1 MLMKQLPLPAHPVFP
16 SRLDS
21 LAALPE
27 LLRSRQIGCVLVIGD
42 AHAVDC
48 ESLLLPVL
56 EDSQIMYA
64 VHAAVSLSD
73 SKDGALTRTDVD
85 TALQAFTD
93 KQAQAILAVGGNDAM
108 ALGQALLARLHTKGH
123 AETFEQWRA
132 IPLILL
138 PAAADA
144 SAVFAETGDVF
155 DPARGKSRRFSLRAH
170 TSRYVLMDDAML
182 ALQSRESL
190 LRTGIWTIAHA
201 ICAGMSRLLPREERQ
216 KAENALRALTGQ
228 LIAVSDDAAVPES
241 ERFSS
246 DLASR
251 RALYTASLNAA
262 EACAVSHD
270 AVLPALLN
278 ALTTVKQLSPDE
290 TLPLLLAPMIAQSEG
305 ARRKAL
311 SDMAIGAGLCAADAD
326 GAAAL
331 AAWMR
336 DLVFHAGYGLTLPT
350 LYHRDIPAVA
360 RIAAQDTL
368 LNRFALEDILR
379 AVMTPDAPHADIAA
393 LFAAQKACFASG
405 ITRPVPHRLDQLRRL
420 RRAILAHKQDIEAA
434 LQSDLGKCRT
444 EAYMCEIG
452 MVLSELGY
460 LLRRTRRYCRDT
472 HVLTPLA
479 QFPARSFIRHDP
491 MGVVLIMS
499 PWNYPFLLTIEPLLG
514 ALASGNCCILK
525 PSKDAPA
532 TSAIIRQIC
541 AECFPLEEVAVVEG
555 GRTENQALLDQPF
568 DKIFFTGSSHVGQ
581 EVLRRAAEHLTPAT
595 LELGGKS
602 PVIVAKD
609 ADLTLAAR
617 RIAFGKLL
625 NAGQTCVAPDYVLV
639 AREVED
645 AFVSAL
651 QKQFD
656 QLCPDPLHSAEY
668 VRIVNQKHFDRLTGL
683 MASGQIV
690 YGGSIDP
697 AALRIAP
704 TILRN
709 VSPDSPVMQEEIFG
723 PILPILPVSSIDEAI
738 AFAAARP
745 HPLAC
750 YLFTKD
756 RAVQRRVLDTLPFG
770 GGCINDTI
778 IHLATSRMPFGGV
791 GHSGMGGYHGRD
803 SFRCFTHDKS
813 IVKKALWLDLPMRY
827 TPYSKKKETLIRF
840 FLK

>member
-1 MLMKQLPLPAHPVFP
+1 MKQLPLPAHPVFP

-21 LAALPE
+21 IAALPE

-73 SKDGALTRTDVD
+73 SKEGALTRTDVD

-108 ALGQALLARLHTKGH
+108 ALGQALLARLHTKGY

-155 DPARGKSRRFSLRAH
+155 DPVRGKSRRFSLRAH

-216 KAENALRALTGQ
+216 KAENALRSLTGQ

-251 RALYTASLNAA
+251 RALHTASLDAA
-262 EACAVSHD
+262 EAFAVSHD

-290 TLPLLLAPMIAQSEG
+290 TLSLLLAPMIAQSEG
-305 ARRKAL
+305 TRRKAL
-311 SDMAIGAGLCAADAD
+311 SDMAIGAGLCVADAD

-331 AAWMR
+331 AAWVR

-379 AVMTPDAPHADIAA
+379 AIMTPDAPHADIAA

-420 RRAILAHKQDIEAA
+420 RRAILAHEQDIEAA

-514 ALASGNCCILK
+514 ALAGGNCCILK

-602 PVIVAKD
+602 PSIVD
-609 ADLTLAAR
+609 RGADIEVAAR
-617 RIAFGKLL
+617 RIAWGKTL
-625 NAGQTCVAPDYVLV
+625 NAGQTCIAPDYLLIHRSLQDEFSRAFARALHRLHGDDAQQSLHYGRLV
-639 AREVED
+639 NDRAFERVTSYLAQGKILVGGRTDPSDRYIEPTLLAEV
-645 AFVSAL
+645 
-651 QKQFD
+651 
-656 QLCPDPLHSAEY
+656 DPGA
-668 VRIVNQKHFDRLTGL
+668 
-683 MASGQIV
+683 
-690 YGGSIDP
+690 
-697 AALRIAP
+697 
-704 TILRN
+704 
-709 VSPDSPVMQEEIFG
+709 PVMQEEIFG
-723 PILPILPVSSIDEAI
+723 PVLPMLPFDDIGEAVALI
-738 AFAAARP
+738 NDREK
-745 HPLAC
+745 PLAL
-750 YLFTKD
+750 YYFGPEKTG
-756 RAVQRRVLDTLPFG
+756 REVLLHTSSG
-770 GGCINDTI
+770 GACINDTI
-778 IHLATSRMPFGGV
+778 MQIANDRLPFGGV
-791 GHSGMGGYHGRD
+791 GNSGMGRYHGHD
-803 SFRCFTHDKS
+803 SFDAFSLRRGVVESPARPDLPLRYPPYKGFRW
-813 IVKKALWLDLPMRY
+813 VKKIL
-827 TPYSKKKETLIRF
+827 
-840 FLK
+840 

>member
-1 MLMKQLPLPAHPVFP
+1 MKQLPLPAHPVFP

-21 LAALPE
+21 IAALPE

-108 ALGQALLARLHTKGH
+108 ALGQALLARLHTKGY

-216 KAENALRALTGQ
+216 KAENALRSLTGQ
-228 LIAVSDDAAVPES
+228 LIAVSDDAAVLES

-251 RALYTASLNAA
+251 RALYTASLDAA
-262 EACAVSHD
+262 EAFAVSHD

-305 ARRKAL
+305 TRRKAL

-331 AAWMR
+331 TAWVG

-368 LNRFALEDILR
+368 LNRFALEDIFR
-379 AVMTPDAPHADIAA
+379 AIMTPDAPHADIAA
-393 LFAAQKACFASG
+393 LFAAQKSCFASG
-405 ITRPVPHRLDQLRRL
+405 ITRPVPHRLDQLCRL
-420 RRAILAHKQDIEAA
+420 RRAILAHEQDIEAA

-514 ALASGNCCILK
+514 ALAGGNCCILK

-555 GRTENQALLDQPF
+555 GRMENQALLDQPF

-581 EVLRRAAEHLTPAT
+581 AVLRRAAEHLTPVT

-602 PVIVAKD
+602 PVIVARD

-645 AFVSAL
+645 AFVAAL

-668 VRIVNQKHFDRLTGL
+668 VHIVNQKHFDRLTGL

-704 TILRN
+704 TILCN

>member
-1 MLMKQLPLPAHPVFP
+1 MKQLPLPAHPVFP

-155 DPARGKSRRFSLRAH
+155 DPARGKSRHFSLRAH

-228 LIAVSDDAAVPES
+228 LIAVSDDAAVPEN

-251 RALYTASLNAA
+251 RALHTASLDAA
-262 EACAVSHD
+262 EAFAVSHD

-278 ALTTVKQLSPDE
+278 ALSTVKQLSPDE
-290 TLPLLLAPMIAQSEG
+290 TLPPLLAPMIAQSEG
-305 ARRKAL
+305 TRRKAL

-379 AVMTPDAPHADIAA
+379 AIMTPDAPHADIAA
-393 LFAAQKACFASG
+393 LFAAQKACFASD

-420 RRAILAHKQDIEAA
+420 RRAILAHEQDIEAA

-499 PWNYPFLLTIEPLLG
+499 PWNYPFLLTIEPLVG
-514 ALASGNCCILK
+514 WFSRGSDPQTGWQAATTVLAAVAIVFFFTCSE
-525 PSKDAPA
+525 
-532 TSAIIRQIC
+532 TSAVIT
-541 AECFPLEEVAVVEG
+541 EE
-555 GRTENQALLDQPF
+555 LP
-568 DKIFFTGSSHVGQ
+568 
-581 EVLRRAAEHLTPAT
+581 
-595 LELGGKS
+595 
-602 PVIVAKD
+602 
-609 ADLTLAAR
+609 
-617 RIAFGKLL
+617 
-625 NAGQTCVAPDYVLV
+625 
-639 AREVED
+639 
-645 AFVSAL
+645 
-651 QKQFD
+651 
-656 QLCPDPLHSAEY
+656 
-668 VRIVNQKHFDRLTGL
+668 RL
-683 MASGQIV
+683 
-690 YGGSIDP
+690 
-697 AALRIAP
+697 
-704 TILRN
+704 
-709 VSPDSPVMQEEIFG
+709 
-723 PILPILPVSSIDEAI
+723 
-738 AFAAARP
+738 
-745 HPLAC
+745 
-750 YLFTKD
+750 
-756 RAVQRRVLDTLPFG
+756 
-770 GGCINDTI
+770 
-778 IHLATSRMPFGGV
+778 
-791 GHSGMGGYHGRD
+791 
-803 SFRCFTHDKS
+803 
-813 IVKKALWLDLPMRY
+813 
-827 TPYSKKKETLIRF
+827 
-840 FLK
+840 

>member
-1 MLMKQLPLPAHPVFP
+1 MKQLPLPAHPVFP

-108 ALGQALLARLHTKGH
+108 ALGQALLARLHTKGY

-155 DPARGKSRRFSLRAH
+155 DPVCGKSRRFSLRAH

-190 LRTGIWTIAHA
+190 LHAGIWTITHA

-251 RALYTASLNAA
+251 RALYTASLDAA
-262 EACAVSHD
+262 EAFAVSHD

-278 ALTTVKQLSPDE
+278 ALSTVKQLSPDE

-305 ARRKAL
+305 TRRKAL

-331 AAWMR
+331 AAWVR

-368 LNRFALEDILR
+368 LNRFALEDIFR
-379 AVMTPDAPHADIAA
+379 AIMTPDAPHADIAA

-460 LLRRTRRYCRDT
+460 LLRQTRRYCRDT

-514 ALASGNCCILK
+514 ALAGGNCCILK

-602 PVIVAKD
+602 PVIVARD

-645 AFVSAL
+645 AFVAAL

-668 VRIVNQKHFDRLTGL
+668 VHIVNQKHFDRLTGL

-723 PILPILPVSSIDEAI
+723 PILPILPVSSLDEAI

>member
-1 MLMKQLPLPAHPVFP
+1 MKQLPLPAHPVFP

-21 LAALPE
+21 IAALPE

-56 EDSQIMYA
+56 ENSQIMYA

-228 LIAVSDDAAVPES
+228 LIAVSDDAAVPEN

-251 RALYTASLNAA
+251 RALYTASLDAA
-262 EACAVSHD
+262 EAFAVSHD

-278 ALTTVKQLSPDE
+278 ALSTVKQLSPDE

-305 ARRKAL
+305 TRRKAL
-311 SDMAIGAGLCAADAD
+311 SDMAIGAGLCGMNAD

-331 AAWMR
+331 AAWVR

-379 AVMTPDAPHADIAA
+379 AIMTPDAPHADIAA

-420 RRAILAHKQDIEAA
+420 RRAILAHEQDIEAA

-514 ALASGNCCILK
+514 ALAGGNCCILK

-541 AECFPLEEVAVVEG
+541 AECFPLEEVAIVEG

-581 EVLRRAAEHLTPAT
+581 EVLRRAAEHLTPVT

-645 AFVSAL
+645 AFVAAL

-668 VRIVNQKHFDRLTGL
+668 VHIVNQKHFDRLTGL

-709 VSPDSPVMQEEIFG
+709 VSLDSPVMQEEIFG
-723 PILPILPVSSIDEAI
+723 PILPILPVSGIDEAI
-738 AFAAARP
+738 AFAAAWP

-803 SFRCFTHDKS
+803 SFRCFTHEKS

>member
-1 MLMKQLPLPAHPVFP
+1 MKQLPLPAHPVFP

-21 LAALPE
+21 IATLPE

-216 KAENALRALTGQ
+216 KAENALRSLTGQ

-251 RALYTASLNAA
+251 RALYTASLDTA
-262 EACAVSHD
+262 EAFAVSHD
-270 AVLPALLN
+270 AVPPALLN
-278 ALTTVKQLSPDE
+278 ALSTVKQLSPDE

-311 SDMAIGAGLCAADAD
+311 SDMAIGAGLCAADGD

-331 AAWMR
+331 AAWVR
-336 DLVFHAGYGLTLPT
+336 DLVFHAGYGMTLPT

-360 RIAAQDTL
+360 R
-368 LNRFALEDILR
+368 
-379 AVMTPDAPHADIAA
+379 IAA

-420 RRAILAHKQDIEAA
+420 RRAILAHEQDIEAA

-491 MGVVLIMS
+491 MGIVLIMS

-514 ALASGNCCILK
+514 ALAGGNCCILK

-541 AECFPLEEVAVVEG
+541 AECFPLDEVAIVEG
-555 GRTENQALLDQPF
+555 GRMENQALLDQPF

-581 EVLRRAAEHLTPAT
+581 EVLRRAAEHLTPVT

-668 VRIVNQKHFDRLTGL
+668 VHIVNQKHFDRLTGL

-709 VSPDSPVMQEEIFG
+709 VSPDSPVMQEAIFG

>member
-1 MLMKQLPLPAHPVFP
+1 MKQLPLPAHPAFP
-16 SRLDS
+16 ARLDS

-27 LLRSRQIGCVLVIGD
+27 LLHSRQIGCVLVIGD
-42 AHAVDC
+42 TRAVDC
-48 ESLLLPVL
+48 ESLLLPLL
-56 EDSQIMYA
+56 EESQIMYV
-64 VHAAVSLSD
+64 VHAAVSLAD

-93 KQAQAILAVGGNDAM
+93 KQAQAILAVGGNAAM
-108 ALGQALLARLHTKGH
+108 ALGQALLARLHTKGL

-138 PAAADA
+138 PTDADAAAVLA
-144 SAVFAETGDVF
+144 NGGSVF
-155 DPARGKSRRFSLRAH
+155 DPVRGKSRQFSLKAH
-170 TSRYVLMDDAML
+170 TSRVVLMDDAML
-182 ALQSRESL
+182 ALQTRESL
-190 LRTGIWTIAHA
+190 LHTGLWTLAHA
-201 ICAGMSRLLPREERQ
+201 VSAGVSRLLPRENQQ
-216 KAENALRALTGQ
+216 KAENALRALAGQ
-228 LIAVSDDAAVPES
+228 LIAVSDDAAFPEN

-251 RALYTASLNAA
+251 RALYTASLDAA
-262 EACAVSHD
+262 EAFAVSHD
-270 AVLPALLN
+270 AVLPALMR
-278 ALTTVKQLSPDE
+278 ALSAVKQLSPDE
-290 TLPLLLAPMIAQSEG
+290 TLPTLLAPMIALSEG

-311 SDMAIGAGLCAADAD
+311 SGMAIGAGLCGAGAD

-331 AAWMR
+331 SAWVR
-336 DLVFHAGYGLTLPT
+336 DLVFHAGYQPTLPT
-350 LYHRDIPAVA
+350 LYHCDVPAVA
-360 RIAAQDTL
+360 RIAAQDTF

-379 AVMTPDAPHADIAA
+379 AVMTPDTPHADIAA
-393 LFAAQKACFASG
+393 LFAAQKACFDSG
-405 ITRPVPHRLDQLRRL
+405 KTRPVPHRLDQLRRL
-420 RRAILAHKQDIEAA
+420 RRAIQAHERDIEAA
-434 LQSDLGKCRT
+434 LQSDLGKCKT
-444 EAYMCEIG
+444 ETYMCETG
-452 MVLSELGY
+452 MVLSELNY
-460 LLRRTRRYCRDT
+460 LLRRTRRWCRDT

-514 ALASGNCCILK
+514 ALAGGNCCILK

-541 AECFPLEEVAVVEG
+541 AECFPQEEVAVVEG
-555 GRTENQALLDQPF
+555 GRMENQALLDQPF

-581 EVLRRAAEHLTPAT
+581 EVLRRASEHLTPVT

-602 PVIVAKD
+602 PVIIAKD
-609 ADLTLAAR
+609 ADLALAAR

-639 AREVED
+639 EQEVAD

-656 QLCPDPLHSAEY
+656 TLCPDPLHSAEY
-668 VRIVNQKHFDRLTGL
+668 VHIVNQKHFDRLTGL

-690 YGGSIDP
+690 YGGSSNP
-697 AALRIAP
+697 ATLRIAP
-704 TILRN
+704 TILRD

-723 PILPILPVSSIDEAI
+723 PILPILPVASIDEAL

-756 RAVQRRVLDTLPFG
+756 RALQRRVLGELSFG

-791 GHSGMGGYHGRD
+791 GRSGMGGYHGRD

-813 IVKKALWLDLPMRY
+813 IVKKALWLDFPMRY
-827 TPYSKKKETLIRF
+827 TPYTEKKEKLIRF

>member
-1 MLMKQLPLPAHPVFP
+1 
-16 SRLDS
+16 
-21 LAALPE
+21 
-27 LLRSRQIGCVLVIGD
+27 
-42 AHAVDC
+42 
-48 ESLLLPVL
+48 
-56 EDSQIMYA
+56 
-64 VHAAVSLSD
+64 
-73 SKDGALTRTDVD
+73 
-85 TALQAFTD
+85 
-93 KQAQAILAVGGNDAM
+93 
-108 ALGQALLARLHTKGH
+108 
-123 AETFEQWRA
+123 
-132 IPLILL
+132 
-138 PAAADA
+138 
-144 SAVFAETGDVF
+144 
-155 DPARGKSRRFSLRAH
+155 
-170 TSRYVLMDDAML
+170 
-182 ALQSRESL
+182 
-190 LRTGIWTIAHA
+190 
-201 ICAGMSRLLPREERQ
+201 
-216 KAENALRALTGQ
+216 
-228 LIAVSDDAAVPES
+228 
-241 ERFSS
+241 
-246 DLASR
+246 
-251 RALYTASLNAA
+251 
-262 EACAVSHD
+262 
-270 AVLPALLN
+270 
-278 ALTTVKQLSPDE
+278 
-290 TLPLLLAPMIAQSEG
+290 
-305 ARRKAL
+305 
-311 SDMAIGAGLCAADAD
+311 
-326 GAAAL
+326 
-331 AAWMR
+331 
-336 DLVFHAGYGLTLPT
+336 
-350 LYHRDIPAVA
+350 
-360 RIAAQDTL
+360 
-368 LNRFALEDILR
+368 
-379 AVMTPDAPHADIAA
+379 MTPDAPHADIAA

-420 RRAILAHKQDIEAA
+420 RRAILAHEQDIEAA

-444 EAYMCEIG
+444 ETYMCEIG

-491 MGVVLIMS
+491 MGVALIMS

-514 ALASGNCCILK
+514 ALAGGNCCILK

-532 TSAIIRQIC
+532 TSAIIQQIC

-581 EVLRRAAEHLTPAT
+581 EVLRRAAEHLTPVT

-709 VSPDSPVMQEEIFG
+709 VSPDSQVMQEEIFG
-723 PILPILPVSSIDEAI
+723 PILPILPVSGIDEAI

>member
-1 MLMKQLPLPAHPVFP
+1 
-16 SRLDS
+16 
-21 LAALPE
+21 
-27 LLRSRQIGCVLVIGD
+27 
-42 AHAVDC
+42 
-48 ESLLLPVL
+48 
-56 EDSQIMYA
+56 
-64 VHAAVSLSD
+64 
-73 SKDGALTRTDVD
+73 
-85 TALQAFTD
+85 
-93 KQAQAILAVGGNDAM
+93 
-108 ALGQALLARLHTKGH
+108 
-123 AETFEQWRA
+123 
-132 IPLILL
+132 
-138 PAAADA
+138 
-144 SAVFAETGDVF
+144 
-155 DPARGKSRRFSLRAH
+155 
-170 TSRYVLMDDAML
+170 
-182 ALQSRESL
+182 
-190 LRTGIWTIAHA
+190 
-201 ICAGMSRLLPREERQ
+201 
-216 KAENALRALTGQ
+216 
-228 LIAVSDDAAVPES
+228 
-241 ERFSS
+241 
-246 DLASR
+246 
-251 RALYTASLNAA
+251 
-262 EACAVSHD
+262 
-270 AVLPALLN
+270 
-278 ALTTVKQLSPDE
+278 
-290 TLPLLLAPMIAQSEG
+290 
-305 ARRKAL
+305 
-311 SDMAIGAGLCAADAD
+311 
-326 GAAAL
+326 
-331 AAWMR
+331 
-336 DLVFHAGYGLTLPT
+336 
-350 LYHRDIPAVA
+350 
-360 RIAAQDTL
+360 
-368 LNRFALEDILR
+368 
-379 AVMTPDAPHADIAA
+379 MTPDAPHADIAA

-420 RRAILAHKQDIEAA
+420 RRAIQAHEPDIEAA

-514 ALASGNCCILK
+514 ALAGGNCCILK

-541 AECFPLEEVAVVEG
+541 AECFPLEEVAIVEG

-602 PVIVAKD
+602 PVIVARD

-639 AREVED
+639 AREIED

-651 QKQFD
+651 QRQFD

-668 VRIVNQKHFDRLTGL
+668 VHIVNQKHFDRLTGL

-756 RAVQRRVLDTLPFG
+756 RAVQRRVLDALPFG

>member
-1 MLMKQLPLPAHPVFP
+1 MKQLPLPAHPVFP

-21 LAALPE
+21 IAALPE

-93 KQAQAILAVGGNDAM
+93 KQAQAILAAGGNDAM

-155 DPARGKSRRFSLRAH
+155 DPVRGKSRRFSLRAH

-201 ICAGMSRLLPREERQ
+201 ICAGMSRLLPCEERQ

-262 EACAVSHD
+262 EAFAVSHD

-311 SDMAIGAGLCAADAD
+311 SDMAIGAGLCVADAD

-331 AAWMR
+331 AAWVR

-360 RIAAQDTL
+360 RIAAQ
-368 LNRFALEDILR
+368 
-379 AVMTPDAPHADIAA
+379 
-393 LFAAQKACFASG
+393 KACFASG

-420 RRAILAHKQDIEAA
+420 RRAIQAHDRDIEAA

-514 ALASGNCCILK
+514 ALAGGNCCILK

-581 EVLRRAAEHLTPAT
+581 EVLRRAAEHLTPVT

-645 AFVSAL
+645 AFVAAL

-697 AALRIAP
+697 ATLRIAP

-791 GHSGMGGYHGRD
+791 GHSGMGDYHGRD

>member
-1 MLMKQLPLPAHPVFP
+1 MKQLPLPAHPVFP

-21 LAALPE
+21 IAALPE

-108 ALGQALLARLHTKGH
+108 ALGQALLARLHTKGY

-144 SAVFAETGDVF
+144 SAVFAETSDVF

-216 KAENALRALTGQ
+216 KAENALRSLTGQ
-228 LIAVSDDAAVPES
+228 LIAVSDDAAVLES

-251 RALYTASLNAA
+251 RALYTASLDAA
-262 EACAVSHD
+262 EAFAVSHD

-305 ARRKAL
+305 TRRKAL

-331 AAWMR
+331 TAWVG

-379 AVMTPDAPHADIAA
+379 AVMMPDAPHADIAA

-420 RRAILAHKQDIEAA
+420 RRAILAHEQDIEAA
-434 LQSDLGKCRT
+434 LQGDLGKCRT

-514 ALASGNCCILK
+514 ALAGGNCCILK

-555 GRTENQALLDQPF
+555 RRTENQTLLDQPF

-581 EVLRRAAEHLTPAT
+581 EVLRRAAEHLTPVT

-645 AFVSAL
+645 AFVAAL

-668 VRIVNQKHFDRLTGL
+668 VHIVNQKHFDRLTGL

-723 PILPILPVSSIDEAI
+723 PILPILPVSGIDEAI

-803 SFRCFTHDKS
+803 SFRCFTHDKN

>member
-1 MLMKQLPLPAHPVFP
+1 MKQLPLPAHPVFP

-155 DPARGKSRRFSLRAH
+155 DPARGKSRRFSLRA
-170 TSRYVLMDDAML
+170 
-182 ALQSRESL
+182 RESL

-216 KAENALRALTGQ
+216 KAENALRSLTGQ

-262 EACAVSHD
+262 EAFAVSHD

-278 ALTTVKQLSPDE
+278 ALSTGKQLSPDE

-311 SDMAIGAGLCAADAD
+311 SDMAIGAGLCVADAD

-379 AVMTPDAPHADIAA
+379 AIMTPDAPHADIAA

-405 ITRPVPHRLDQLRRL
+405 ITRPVSHRLAPRN
-420 RRAILAHKQDIEAA
+420 
-434 LQSDLGKCRT
+434 S
-444 EAYMCEIG
+444 
-452 MVLSELGY
+452 
-460 LLRRTRRYCRDT
+460 
-472 HVLTPLA
+472 
-479 QFPARSFIRHDP
+479 
-491 MGVVLIMS
+491 
-499 PWNYPFLLTIEPLLG
+499 G
-514 ALASGNCCILK
+514 A
-525 PSKDAPA
+525 
-532 TSAIIRQIC
+532 
-541 AECFPLEEVAVVEG
+541 
-555 GRTENQALLDQPF
+555 
-568 DKIFFTGSSHVGQ
+568 
-581 EVLRRAAEHLTPAT
+581 
-595 LELGGKS
+595 
-602 PVIVAKD
+602 
-609 ADLTLAAR
+609 
-617 RIAFGKLL
+617 
-625 NAGQTCVAPDYVLV
+625 
-639 AREVED
+639 
-645 AFVSAL
+645 
-651 QKQFD
+651 
-656 QLCPDPLHSAEY
+656 
-668 VRIVNQKHFDRLTGL
+668 
-683 MASGQIV
+683 
-690 YGGSIDP
+690 
-697 AALRIAP
+697 
-704 TILRN
+704 
-709 VSPDSPVMQEEIFG
+709 
-723 PILPILPVSSIDEAI
+723 
-738 AFAAARP
+738 
-745 HPLAC
+745 
-750 YLFTKD
+750 
-756 RAVQRRVLDTLPFG
+756 
-770 GGCINDTI
+770 
-778 IHLATSRMPFGGV
+778 
-791 GHSGMGGYHGRD
+791 
-803 SFRCFTHDKS
+803 
-813 IVKKALWLDLPMRY
+813 
-827 TPYSKKKETLIRF
+827 
-840 FLK
+840 

>member
-1 MLMKQLPLPAHPVFP
+1 MLSAQVVKTVV
-16 SRLDS
+16 STSSKRL
-21 LAALPE
+21 
-27 LLRSRQIGCVLVIGD
+27 
-42 AHAVDC
+42 
-48 ESLLLPVL
+48 
-56 EDSQIMYA
+56 
-64 VHAAVSLSD
+64 
-73 SKDGALTRTDVD
+73 
-85 TALQAFTD
+85 
-93 KQAQAILAVGGNDAM
+93 
-108 ALGQALLARLHTKGH
+108 
-123 AETFEQWRA
+123 
-132 IPLILL
+132 
-138 PAAADA
+138 
-144 SAVFAETGDVF
+144 
-155 DPARGKSRRFSLRAH
+155 
-170 TSRYVLMDDAML
+170 
-182 ALQSRESL
+182 
-190 LRTGIWTIAHA
+190 
-201 ICAGMSRLLPREERQ
+201 
-216 KAENALRALTGQ
+216 
-228 LIAVSDDAAVPES
+228 
-241 ERFSS
+241 
-246 DLASR
+246 
-251 RALYTASLNAA
+251 
-262 EACAVSHD
+262 
-270 AVLPALLN
+270 
-278 ALTTVKQLSPDE
+278 E
-290 TLPLLLAPMIAQSEG
+290 TLHFQG
-305 ARRKAL
+305 
-311 SDMAIGAGLCAADAD
+311 
-326 GAAAL
+326 
-331 AAWMR
+331 
-336 DLVFHAGYGLTLPT
+336 V
-350 LYHRDIPAVA
+350 
-360 RIAAQDTL
+360 
-368 LNRFALEDILR
+368 
-379 AVMTPDAPHADIAA
+379 
-393 LFAAQKACFASG
+393 
-405 ITRPVPHRLDQLRRL
+405 
-420 RRAILAHKQDIEAA
+420 
-434 LQSDLGKCRT
+434 
-444 EAYMCEIG
+444 
-452 MVLSELGY
+452 
-460 LLRRTRRYCRDT
+460 
-472 HVLTPLA
+472 
-479 QFPARSFIRHDP
+479 HDF
-491 MGVVLIMS
+491 V
-499 PWNYPFLLTIEPLLG
+499 
-514 ALASGNCCILK
+514 
-525 PSKDAPA
+525 D
-532 TSAIIRQIC
+532 
-541 AECFPLEEVAVVEG
+541 FPLEEVAVVEG

-723 PILPILPVSSIDEAI
+723 PILPILPVSGIGEAI

>member
-1 MLMKQLPLPAHPVFP
+1 MKQLPLPAHPVFP

-190 LRTGIWTIAHA
+190 LHAGIWTIAHA

-216 KAENALRALTGQ
+216 KAENALRSLTGQ
-228 LIAVSDDAAVPES
+228 LIAVSDDAAVPEN

-262 EACAVSHD
+262 EAFAVSHD

-278 ALTTVKQLSPDE
+278 ALSTGKQLSPDE

-311 SDMAIGAGLCAADAD
+311 SDMAIGAGLCVADAD

-379 AVMTPDAPHADIAA
+379 AIMTPDAPHADIAA

-405 ITRPVPHRLDQLRRL
+405 ITRPVSHRLDQLRRL
-420 RRAILAHKQDIEAA
+420 RRAIQAHDRDIEAA

-444 EAYMCEIG
+444 EAYMC
-452 MVLSELGY
+452 
-460 LLRRTRRYCRDT
+460 
-472 HVLTPLA
+472 
-479 QFPARSFIRHDP
+479 
-491 MGVVLIMS
+491 
-499 PWNYPFLLTIEPLLG
+499 
-514 ALASGNCCILK
+514 
-525 PSKDAPA
+525 
-532 TSAIIRQIC
+532 
-541 AECFPLEEVAVVEG
+541 
-555 GRTENQALLDQPF
+555 
-568 DKIFFTGSSHVGQ
+568 
-581 EVLRRAAEHLTPAT
+581 
-595 LELGGKS
+595 
-602 PVIVAKD
+602 
-609 ADLTLAAR
+609 
-617 RIAFGKLL
+617 
-625 NAGQTCVAPDYVLV
+625 
-639 AREVED
+639 
-645 AFVSAL
+645 
-651 QKQFD
+651 
-656 QLCPDPLHSAEY
+656 
-668 VRIVNQKHFDRLTGL
+668 
-683 MASGQIV
+683 
-690 YGGSIDP
+690 
-697 AALRIAP
+697 
-704 TILRN
+704 
-709 VSPDSPVMQEEIFG
+709 
-723 PILPILPVSSIDEAI
+723 
-738 AFAAARP
+738 
-745 HPLAC
+745 
-750 YLFTKD
+750 
-756 RAVQRRVLDTLPFG
+756 
-770 GGCINDTI
+770 
-778 IHLATSRMPFGGV
+778 
-791 GHSGMGGYHGRD
+791 
-803 SFRCFTHDKS
+803 
-813 IVKKALWLDLPMRY
+813 
-827 TPYSKKKETLIRF
+827 
-840 FLK
+840 

>member
-1 MLMKQLPLPAHPVFP
+1 MKQLPLPAHPVFP

-216 KAENALRALTGQ
+216 KAENTLRSLTGQ

-251 RALYTASLNAA
+251 RALYTASLDAV
-262 EACAVSHD
+262 EAFAVSHD

-311 SDMAIGAGLCAADAD
+311 SDMAIGAGLCGMNAD

-331 AAWMR
+331 AAWVR
-336 DLVFHAGYGLTLPT
+336 DLVFHVGYGLSRRCIIGIFPPSHGLP
-350 LYHRDIPAVA
+350 
-360 RIAAQDTL
+360 
-368 LNRFALEDILR
+368 
-379 AVMTPDAPHADIAA
+379 
-393 LFAAQKACFASG
+393 
-405 ITRPVPHRLDQLRRL
+405 
-420 RRAILAHKQDIEAA
+420 
-434 LQSDLGKCRT
+434 
-444 EAYMCEIG
+444 
-452 MVLSELGY
+452 
-460 LLRRTRRYCRDT
+460 RRTRC
-472 HVLTPLA
+472 
-479 QFPARSFIRHDP
+479 
-491 MGVVLIMS
+491 
-499 PWNYPFLLTIEPLLG
+499 
-514 ALASGNCCILK
+514 
-525 PSKDAPA
+525 
-532 TSAIIRQIC
+532 
-541 AECFPLEEVAVVEG
+541 
-555 GRTENQALLDQPF
+555 
-568 DKIFFTGSSHVGQ
+568 
-581 EVLRRAAEHLTPAT
+581 
-595 LELGGKS
+595 
-602 PVIVAKD
+602 
-609 ADLTLAAR
+609 
-617 RIAFGKLL
+617 
-625 NAGQTCVAPDYVLV
+625 
-639 AREVED
+639 
-645 AFVSAL
+645 
-651 QKQFD
+651 
-656 QLCPDPLHSAEY
+656 
-668 VRIVNQKHFDRLTGL
+668 
-683 MASGQIV
+683 
-690 YGGSIDP
+690 
-697 AALRIAP
+697 
-704 TILRN
+704 
-709 VSPDSPVMQEEIFG
+709 
-723 PILPILPVSSIDEAI
+723 
-738 AFAAARP
+738 
-745 HPLAC
+745 
-750 YLFTKD
+750 
-756 RAVQRRVLDTLPFG
+756 
-770 GGCINDTI
+770 
-778 IHLATSRMPFGGV
+778 
-791 GHSGMGGYHGRD
+791 
-803 SFRCFTHDKS
+803 
-813 IVKKALWLDLPMRY
+813 
-827 TPYSKKKETLIRF
+827 
-840 FLK
+840 

>member
-1 MLMKQLPLPAHPVFP
+1 MKQLPLPAHPVFP
-16 SRLDS
+16 SQLDS

-155 DPARGKSRRFSLRAH
+155 DPVRGKSRRFSLRAH

-216 KAENALRALTGQ
+216 KAENALRSLTGQ

-262 EACAVSHD
+262 ETFAVSHD

-278 ALTTVKQLSPDE
+278 ALSTGKQLSPDE

-331 AAWMR
+331 AAWVR

-379 AVMTPDAPHADIAA
+379 AIMTPDAPHADIAA

-420 RRAILAHKQDIEAA
+420 RRAILAHEQDIEAA

-514 ALASGNCCILK
+514 ALAGGNCCILK

-602 PVIVAKD
+602 PCIVD
-609 ADLTLAAR
+609 RGADVETAAR
-617 RIAFGKLL
+617 RIAWGKTL
-625 NAGQTCVAPDYVLV
+625 NAGQTCIAPDYLLLHESL
-639 AREVED
+639 AD
-645 AFVSAL
+645 AFPAAYARAL
-651 QKQFD
+651 RRLHGDDARQSPHYVRLVNDRAFD
-656 QLCPDPLHSAEY
+656 RVASYLAQGTVRLGGRTDRAERYIEPTLLTEVDPLA
-668 VRIVNQKHFDRLTGL
+668 
-683 MASGQIV
+683 
-690 YGGSIDP
+690 
-697 AALRIAP
+697 
-704 TILRN
+704 
-709 VSPDSPVMQEEIFG
+709 PVMREEIFG
-723 PILPILPVSSIDEAI
+723 PVLPVVPFRTTDEAV
-738 AFAAARP
+738 AFVTEREK
-745 HPLAC
+745 PLAL
-750 YLFTKD
+750 YYFGPEKSSREVL
-756 RAVQRRVLDTLPFG
+756 RRTSSG
-770 GGCINDTI
+770 GACLNDTI
-778 IHLATSRMPFGGV
+778 MHIANEHLPFGGV
-791 GHSGMGGYHGRD
+791 GNSGMGRYHGRD
-803 SFRCFTHDKS
+803 SFDAFSHRRAVVETPTWIDPPFRYMPYKLFRY
-813 IVKKALWLDLPMRY
+813 VKRIL
-827 TPYSKKKETLIRF
+827 
-840 FLK
+840 

>member
-1 MLMKQLPLPAHPVFP
+1 MKQLPLPAHPVFP

-56 EDSQIMYA
+56 EDRQIMYA

-108 ALGQALLARLHTKGH
+108 ALGQALLARLHTKGY

-155 DPARGKSRRFSLRAH
+155 DPVRGKSRRFSLRAH

-216 KAENALRALTGQ
+216 KAENALRSLTGQ

-251 RALYTASLNAA
+251 RALHTASLDAA
-262 EACAVSHD
+262 EAFAVSHD

-278 ALTTVKQLSPDE
+278 ALSTVKQLSPDE

-331 AAWMR
+331 AAWVR

-379 AVMTPDAPHADIAA
+379 AIDAEERVYFRLLTEHHDDCT
-393 LFAAQKACFASG
+393 LFFCRSDGSSIETVLHKLMDQKAEQTVEFFSHIYGKAPNADA
-405 ITRPVPHRLDQLRRL
+405 IRLLMG
-420 RRAILAHKQDIEAA
+420 
-434 LQSDLGKCRT
+434 S
-444 EAYMCEIG
+444 
-452 MVLSELGY
+452 
-460 LLRRTRRYCRDT
+460 
-472 HVLTPLA
+472 
-479 QFPARSFIRHDP
+479 QFWYF
-491 MGVVLIMS
+491 
-499 PWNYPFLLTIEPLLG
+499 
-514 ALASGNCCILK
+514 
-525 PSKDAPA
+525 
-532 TSAIIRQIC
+532 RQ
-541 AECFPLEEVAVVEG
+541 
-555 GRTENQALLDQPF
+555 LLDQHMEE
-568 DKIFFTGSSHVGQ
+568 DRMLTCLQAVLDFT
-581 EVLRRAAEHLTPAT
+581 
-595 LELGGKS
+595 
-602 PVIVAKD
+602 
-609 ADLTLAAR
+609 
-617 RIAFGKLL
+617 
-625 NAGQTCVAPDYVLV
+625 NAGW
-639 AREVED
+639 R
-645 AFVSAL
+645 
-651 QKQFD
+651 
-656 QLCPDPLHSAEY
+656 QLC
-668 VRIVNQKHFDRLTGL
+668 
-683 MASGQIV
+683 
-690 YGGSIDP
+690 
-697 AALRIAP
+697 
-704 TILRN
+704 
-709 VSPDSPVMQEEIFG
+709 
-723 PILPILPVSSIDEAI
+723 
-738 AFAAARP
+738 
-745 HPLAC
+745 
-750 YLFTKD
+750 
-756 RAVQRRVLDTLPFG
+756 DTLQ
-770 GGCINDTI
+770 
-778 IHLATSRMPFGGV
+778 
-791 GHSGMGGYHGRD
+791 
-803 SFRCFTHDKS
+803 
-813 IVKKALWLDLPMRY
+813 
-827 TPYSKKKETLIRF
+827 
-840 FLK
+840 